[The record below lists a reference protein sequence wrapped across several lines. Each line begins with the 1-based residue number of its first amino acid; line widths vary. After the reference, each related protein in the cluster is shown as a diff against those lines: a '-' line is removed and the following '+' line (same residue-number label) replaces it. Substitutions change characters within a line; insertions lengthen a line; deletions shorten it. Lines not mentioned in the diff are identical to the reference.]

1 MARGVNGKNKQETEE
16 PKQDNNNNGKITITM
31 ARINRILGE
40 TKTEKEPK
48 L

>member
-1 MARGVNGKNKQETEE
+1 MARGVNGKSKQETEM
-16 PKQDNNNNGKITITM
+16 PKQNNNNNGKITITM

-40 TKTEKEPK
+40 TKTEEEPK